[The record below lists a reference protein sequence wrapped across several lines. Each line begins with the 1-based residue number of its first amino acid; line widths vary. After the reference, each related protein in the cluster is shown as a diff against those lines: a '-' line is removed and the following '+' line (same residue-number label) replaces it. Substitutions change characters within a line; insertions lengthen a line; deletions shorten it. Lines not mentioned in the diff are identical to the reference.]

1 DRVLSAKKYAEL
13 QGSAWQILHKHV
25 YELVNEG
32 SFSVL
37 YNERMGRPNV
47 LDADARKVSTGLYI
61 IKQRDNDVS
70 KPKKFMLLK

>member
-1 DRVLSAKKYAEL
+1 MFRENWKTGQIDRMDFDRVLSAKKYAEL

-37 YNERMGRPNV
+37 YNVDIPERLSHTFRSM
-47 LDADARKVSTGLYI
+47 
-61 IKQRDNDVS
+61 
-70 KPKKFMLLK
+70 